1 MSWLDVG
8 SDEEEQAVVPA
19 LIQTLSALRTDKLGK
34 LLDILAPPHV
44 NGVVGPL
51 AVAIDSS
58 ESSDDGGVQVHLGK
72 RKRAEGAGAQ

>member
-1 MSWLDVG
+1 MSWLDIG
-8 SDEEEQAVVPA
+8 SDDEGQAVVPA
-19 LIQTLSALRTDKLGK
+19 LMQTLSVLRADKLGK

-58 ESSDDGGVQVHLGK
+58 ESSDDGSTQGHLGK
-72 RKRAEGAGAQ
+72 R